1 MEENKD
7 KIKLSFYLTPAK
19 NPHDGITVM
28 LRNVLNNCNNLE
40 VNGGA
45 YLGIN
50 ENKENMNVYYKE
62 TFPFINSNIKKTI
75 FPKKLLVLEN
85 NFRLPLNYSKLL
97 GKNRDAYVFFYN
109 FVPHNNVKG
118 KKILVMHDLTPLK
131 LDCKRKPK
139 ILKVIDRYKFYMKR
153 YKYAVSQ
160 ADLILT
166 LTEFSKK
173 DIIEHFPEAEGK
185 IKIIGCGVDTRKFLE
200 RQPEEKIKEVREKYN
215 LPEKYILF
223 VGQARENKNLARLLK
238 SYSQLP
244 NKLKEEY
251 GLVYANTTAELNALA
266 ERLDV
271 QEKVRLLNG
280 IDFEDLVAVYQGAT
294 VFSLVSLNEGFG
306 IPLIE
311 AMASEV
317 PVLCSNISCLPEVV
331 GEAAITVDPYS
342 EDEITKGLIKI
353 LSDEGLRKRLVEQG
367 KERIKIFTWENVAQK
382 FEQYVGEL
390 VDKN

>member
-1 MEENKD
+1 
-7 KIKLSFYLTPAK
+7 
-19 NPHDGITVM
+19 
-28 LRNVLNNCNNLE
+28 
-40 VNGGA
+40 
-45 YLGIN
+45 
-50 ENKENMNVYYKE
+50 
-62 TFPFINSNIKKTI
+62 
-75 FPKKLLVLEN
+75 
-85 NFRLPLNYSKLL
+85 
-97 GKNRDAYVFFYN
+97 
-109 FVPHNNVKG
+109 
-118 KKILVMHDLTPLK
+118 
-131 LDCKRKPK
+131 
-139 ILKVIDRYKFYMKR
+139 MKR

-251 GLVYANTTAELNALA
+251 GLVYANTTAELNSLA
-266 ERLDV
+266 ERLGV
-271 QEKVRLLNG
+271 QEEVRLLNG

-317 PVLCSNISCLPEVV
+317 PVICSNISCLPEVV

-353 LSDEGLRKRLVEQG
+353 LSDEGLRKRLIEQG

-382 FEQYVGEL
+382 FEQYVEEL
-390 VDKN
+390 INN